1 MLSTGVDIL
10 HVSRVEEAL
19 LRHGD
24 RFLARVYTPD
34 EIAYCAGRLPELAAR
49 FAAKEA
55 MGKALGVGMRILSA
69 GGIGW
74 HEAEVT
80 HDRSGKPAIRLSG
93 RAAQVAATLRLTQIA
108 LSIAHERDMV
118 VAFVVAM

>member
-10 HVSRVEEAL
+10 HVSRVEDAL
-19 LRHGD
+19 TRHGD
-24 RFLARVYTPD
+24 RFLARVFTPG

-69 GGIGW
+69 DGIGW
-74 HEAEVT
+74 HEAEVAR
-80 HDRSGKPAIRLSG
+80 DAGGKPAMRLSG
-93 RAAQVAATLRLTQIA
+93 RAAELAATLGLTQIA
-108 LSIAHERDMV
+108 LSIAHERDVV
-118 VAFVVAM
+118 VAFVVVM